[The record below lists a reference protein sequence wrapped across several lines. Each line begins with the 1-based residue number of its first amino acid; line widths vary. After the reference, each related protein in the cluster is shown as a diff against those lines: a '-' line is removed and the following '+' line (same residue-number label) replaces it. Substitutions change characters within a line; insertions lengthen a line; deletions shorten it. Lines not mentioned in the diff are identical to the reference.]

1 MIKSFIFTL
10 IVILGGI
17 LLISSC
23 DNLYEDIDKDIVIP
37 EKRDSRFL
45 LCYFE
50 EDLAKNTCDSVLIS
64 FFGANAYM
72 NLKLNDD
79 ISFVGCDEG
88 DDLEMLSFGDENCC
102 VPRTYDLVYD
112 MILNGDT
119 IYQIPMVA
127 GSEMKFDFV
136 SEDEKKQLAG
146 YALLLDGKIEF
157 DYADLKALLKSEK
170 LNPEIYDIELTRD
183 TLVPHNDVNAFFWDV
198 SFFSNDDEMRVTE
211 VNAMTGEFS
220 SIRPITRM
228 GD

>member
-1 MIKSFIFTL
+1 MIKSFILTL
-10 IVILGGI
+10 VVFFGGI
-17 LLISSC
+17 FLIGSC
-23 DNLYEDIDKDIVIP
+23 EGVLDDFEEKNINP

-72 NLKLNDD
+72 NLKLNEEL
-79 ISFVGCDEG
+79 SFVGCDEG

-102 VPRTYDLVYD
+102 SPRTYDLMYD

-119 IYQIPMVA
+119 IYQVPMFA
-127 GSEMKFDFV
+127 GSEMKFDFI

-146 YALLLDGKIEF
+146 YALLLDGKIAF
-157 DYADLKALLKSEK
+157 DYADLKALLKSQK
-170 LNPEIYDIELTRD
+170 LNPEFLDIELIRD
-183 TLVPHNDVNAFFWDV
+183 TLLPHTDMNAYFWDV
-198 SFFSNDDEMRVTE
+198 SFISGDDIMGVTR
-211 VNAMTGEFS
+211 VNANTGEYS
-220 SIRPITRM
+220 SIRPLTRM